1 MTTDTY
7 NLNPAL
13 RPTVLVHE
21 VMKTT
26 YAYASTLRE
35 MPAARPDATETR
47 LARET
52 PRAA

>member
-1 MTTDTY
+1 MPTDAY

-21 VMKTT
+21 VMKDR
-26 YAYASTLRE
+26 YCPAPRE
-35 MPAARPDATETR
+35 LPTDRPDAIEKR
-47 LARET
+47 IARET